1 MEQSRK
7 PLLLGTVLLV
17 VVGLLAFGKIL
28 TYDFAAWDTFPLIAA
43 SRVGNGGGL
52 GKALLTPL
60 MGPYFPYGQYYRPM
74 VHLSFALDHAVW
86 GMKPFGYHL
95 TGLSLYILNA
105 VLLLALTRRL
115 LPGSRVPAAVAAAAV
130 LLLHPSVVAVVPVIP
145 RRSDLLAA
153 AFMIGCLLCL
163 LRPVR
168 TPGTL
173 SVGLVLGLC
182 AMGSKESALCL
193 PVLHGVWA
201 WLGSPERGFGKRLR
215 ATLDASW
222 PLWILAAGFFAV
234 RWSVLGGLG
243 GVASDASAPPWLL
256 RIPVMLA
263 GFLGNL
269 FFPLPNRE
277 GLAWAGLLVP
287 GALLVLAYSASR
299 VRVWSDEPE
308 RREVVLF
315 GLVWLGLLLGLQL
328 PLGATPLR
336 LAYLALVPFSLLLA
350 VALDDFLDAITSR
363 GGGKSRARGELPWGA
378 IPALLW
384 LSFLALSPLVH
395 SYAHPWRDAGRT
407 TRRVLDLIDPHLISG
422 SPGGTVSVS
431 DLPSTVLYD
440 PERFRIAVPFTT
452 ILADY
457 SLRAWTDLRYPGNDT
472 VITVRSRV
480 HLRAPVD
487 PDGIDLVAAGE
498 ALRFEYR
505 EQP

>member
-1 MEQSRK
+1 
-7 PLLLGTVLLV
+7 LGSVLLV
-17 VVGLLAFGKIL
+17 ALGLLAFGKIL

-43 SRVGNGGGL
+43 SRVGGGAGL

-60 MGPYFPYGQYYRPM
+60 MGPYFPYGEYYRPT
-74 VHLSFALDHAVW
+74 VHLSFALDHALW

-95 TGLSLYILNA
+95 TGLFLYVLNA
-105 VLLLALTRRL
+105 VLLLGLTRQL
-115 LPGSRVPAAVAAAAV
+115 LPRTRAPAVVAAAAV
-130 LLLHPSVVAVVPVIP
+130 LLLHPSVAAVVPVIP
-145 RRSDLLAA
+145 RRIDLLAA
-153 AFMIGCLLCL
+153 AFMIGSLLCL

-168 TPGTL
+168 RPATL
-173 SVGLVLGLC
+173 SLGLVLGLC

-193 PVLHGVWA
+193 PVLHGAWV

-215 ATLDASW
+215 AALEPSW

-234 RWSVLGGLG
+234 RWGVLGGLG

-256 RIPVMLA
+256 RVPVMLA

-277 GLAWAGLLVP
+277 DFAWAGLLIP

-299 VRVWSDEPE
+299 VRIWRGDPD
-308 RREVVLF
+308 RRRVVLF
-315 GLVWLGLLLGLQL
+315 GLLWLGLLLALQL

-336 LAYLALVPFSLLLA
+336 LAYLALVPFSLLMA

-363 GGGKSRARGELPWGA
+363 GRGKTRGRRELLWGA

-407 TRRVLDLIDPHLISG
+407 TRRALDLIDPHLASG
-422 SPGGTVSVS
+422 SPGGTVALS

-457 SLRAWTDLRYPGNDT
+457 SLRAWTDMRYPGNDT
-472 VITVRSRV
+472 VITVRSRI

-487 PDGIDLVAAGE
+487 PDGITLVAAGD